1 MRKQERRGHSM
12 HRSSVLLS
20 IAIELTIYCVGQFL
34 LHIVYRRGVRR
45 CARNIKAAYAAEFE
59 DRAWIARSLDENLA
73 QAIHRSQCIVNAM
86 RSSARD
92 ASTMKSG
99 FNQVL
104 YCLDVAAEEGDTALR
119 SLEKSSQRD
128 PVCRHELERQW
139 TRPNKSP
146 S

>member
-1 MRKQERRGHSM
+1 MGKQERRDHNM

-20 IAIELTIYCVGQFL
+20 IIELTIFCVGQFL
-34 LHIVYRRGVRR
+34 LRIVYRRRVRR
-45 CARNIKAAYAAEFE
+45 CARTIKAAYAAEFE

-86 RSSARD
+86 RSSAKD

-99 FNQVL
+99 FNQVV